1 MSTSSS
7 SSKKSKTNI
16 RKVRDGV
23 SAYRPGLQDFK
34 RRGTESKSSRIGSDR
49 ERAIESQRSL
59 QTRRMNNIF
68 DTFRRDIEDMMM
80 PWSSSS
86 SSLSPS
92 SLWDWHFPSLPT
104 STEDNQDQIMV
115 RMPIFDMVDKEDR
128 YELKVEVPG
137 IEKEKVKVKATSD
150 SVEISGEQSKAEES
164 EDKRKRFVYNERSY
178 NSFYRKIPIPEEIVS
193 SKVKAKMSNG
203 VLRIELPKKNPTKLK
218 EEEEGTTVEIK

>member
-7 SSKKSKTNI
+7 KKPKTNVK
-16 RKVRDGV
+16 KVRDGV

-34 RRGTESKSSRIGSDR
+34 RRASESKSGSSRIGSDR

-59 QTRRMNNIF
+59 QTRRMDDIF
-68 DTFRRDIEDMMM
+68 DTFRTDIEDMMM

-86 SSLSPS
+86 S
-92 SLWDWHFPSLPT
+92 LWDWRFPSLQT
-104 STEDNQDQIMV
+104 TEDIQDQITV

-137 IEKEKVKVKATSD
+137 IEKEKVKVKATED
-150 SVEISGEQSKAEES
+150 SLEISGEQSKEEES
-164 EDKRKRFVYNERSY
+164 EDKRKRFIYNERSY

-193 SKVKAKMSNG
+193 SKVRAKMSNG
-203 VLRIELPKKNPTKLK
+203 VLHIELPKKNPTKR
-218 EEEEGTTVEIK
+218 EEEEGTTIEIK

>member
-1 MSTSSS
+1 MSTS

-34 RRGTESKSSRIGSDR
+34 RRGRHSKSGRIGSDR

-59 QTRRMNNIF
+59 QTRRMDNVF

-86 SSLSPS
+86 
-92 SLWDWHFPSLPT
+92 LWDWRFPYL
-104 STEDNQDQIMV
+104 STTEENNDQIMV

-137 IEKEKVKVKATSD
+137 IEKEKIKVTATND
-150 SVEISGEQSKAEES
+150 SVEISGEQSEEEES
-164 EDKRKRFVYNERSY
+164 EDKRNKYIYNERSY
-178 NSFYRKIPIPEEIVS
+178 SFFYRSIPMPE
-193 SKVKAKMSNG
+193 
-203 VLRIELPKKNPTKLK
+203 
-218 EEEEGTTVEIK
+218 

>member
-1 MSTSSS
+1 MSTS
-7 SSKKSKTNI
+7 SSKKSKANI

-34 RRGTESKSSRIGSDR
+34 RRGSESKSGRIGSDR

-59 QTRRMNNIF
+59 QTRRMDNIF

-92 SLWDWHFPSLPT
+92 SLLDWHFPSLPT

-137 IEKEKVKVKATSD
+137 IEKEKVKVKATKD
-150 SVEISGEQSKAEES
+150 SVEISGEQSKEEES

-193 SKVKAKMSNG
+193 SKVRAKMSNG
-203 VLRIELPKKNPTKLK
+203 VLHIELPKKNPTKL

>member
-1 MSTSSS
+1 MSTSSKK
-7 SSKKSKTNI
+7 SKKSKTNV

-34 RRGTESKSSRIGSDR
+34 RRGSESKSGSRIGTDR

-59 QTRRMNNIF
+59 QTRRMDDIF

-86 SSLSPS
+86 
-92 SLWDWHFPSLPT
+92 LWDWRFPSLST
-104 STEDNQDQIMV
+104 TEDIRDQSMV

-137 IEKEKVKVKATSD
+137 IEKEKVKVKATKD
-150 SVEISGEQSKAEES
+150 SLEISGEQSKEEES
-164 EDKRKRFVYNERSY
+164 EDKTKRSVYNERSY
-178 NSFYRKIPIPEEIVS
+178 NSFYRKIPVPEEIVS
-193 SKVKAKMSNG
+193 SKVRAKMSNG
-203 VLRIELPKKNPTKLK
+203 VLHIELPKKNPTKLK
-218 EEEEGTTVEIK
+218 EEGTTVEIK

>member
-7 SSKKSKTNI
+7 KKPKTNVK
-16 RKVRDGV
+16 KVRDGV

-34 RRGTESKSSRIGSDR
+34 RSASESKSGSSRIGSDR

-59 QTRRMNNIF
+59 QTRRMDDIF
-68 DTFRRDIEDMMM
+68 DTFRTDIEDMMM

-86 SSLSPS
+86 S
-92 SLWDWHFPSLPT
+92 LWDWRFPSLQT
-104 STEDNQDQIMV
+104 TEDIQDQITV

-137 IEKEKVKVKATSD
+137 IEKEKVKVKATED
-150 SVEISGEQSKAEES
+150 SLEISGEQSKEEES
-164 EDKRKRFVYNERSY
+164 EDKRKRFIYNERSY

-193 SKVKAKMSNG
+193 SKVRAKMSNG
-203 VLRIELPKKNPTKLK
+203 VLHIELPKKNPTKL

>member
-1 MSTSSS
+1 MSTS

-34 RRGTESKSSRIGSDR
+34 RRGRESKSGRIGSDR

-59 QTRRMNNIF
+59 QTRRMDNVF

-86 SSLSPS
+86 
-92 SLWDWHFPSLPT
+92 LWDWRFPYL
-104 STEDNQDQIMV
+104 STTEENNDQIMV

-137 IEKEKVKVKATSD
+137 IEKEKVKVKATKD
-150 SVEISGEQSKAEES
+150 SLEIFGEQSKEEES
-164 EDKRKRFVYNERSY
+164 EDNRRRFVYNERSY

-193 SKVKAKMSNG
+193 SKIRAKMSNG
-203 VLRIELPKKNPTKLK
+203 VLHIELPKKNPTKL
-218 EEEEGTTVEIK
+218 EEEEGTKVEIK

>member
-1 MSTSSS
+1 MSTSSSS

-86 SSLSPS
+86 LLSPS

-150 SVEISGEQSKAEES
+150 SLEISGEQSKAEES

-178 NSFYRKIPIPEEIVS
+178 NSFYRKIPIPEKIVS
-193 SKVKAKMSNG
+193 SKVRAKMSNG
-203 VLRIELPKKNPTKLK
+203 VLRIELPKKKPTRL